1 MDRPSAPP
9 TDRIVASTRRA
20 SSTAWISLGL
30 FLSVLA
36 AYGLGEHGA
45 LQHEFV
51 DFDDH
56 QYVTEHP
63 ILDGHLGLDDLQFA
77 WTETTAS
84 NWAPVTSLSIALSD
98 AIHGP
103 DPGAYAATNV
113 LLHALAGVL
122 LFLALL
128 RLTDRVGPAA
138 WVAGVFALHPLHVE
152 SVVWISQRKEVLA
165 GLFWIAALL
174 AYAYAQTDSR
184 RPGDALPAGPLARPR
199 RGPWIW
205 AVLAAALAMGAKA
218 TAVVLPISLLLID
231 FWPLGRL
238 DSAAAVLR
246 AVKEKWPMIL
256 LAGGVSGATLI
267 AQTETGAN
275 VSEIIPFWVR
285 GLNALHS
292 VFVYLAQSLW
302 PSGLAAYYPYPDHAE
317 LTSAGALLK
326 VGLILALTAAAFGVR
341 RSLPFAAMGWFW
353 FGVTLVP
360 VAGLV
365 QVGGQAHADR
375 YTYMAQ
381 TGLAIAAAFGIQ
393 HVLATAGKASFLG
406 RTEARATAAGLA
418 ALSLLVMATAT
429 HRQVAVWQN
438 SETLFGHA
446 VRVTEN
452 NHFAHRFL
460 GVALWNRGDVRGG
473 EDHLREALRLR
484 PEWGSARLVLATALL
499 QAGRPEEARPLLDRA
514 LASNAE
520 PAQVWAARGVL
531 ATMLGDDFA
540 AAIAYERSAT
550 LDPGDWEVQNN
561 LAWLRAAS
569 AHPELRDP
577 EAALAHSAAAFA
589 QNPSDPW
596 VLGTRAGALA
606 AAGRNQE
613 AEVYQTRAIA
623 ALERAGQREHL
634 SDFRERLEHY
644 RRGGQP
650 ASLR

>member
-1 MDRPSAPP
+1 MDRPSALP
-9 TDRIVASTRRA
+9 TDRPDAAPLRG
-20 SSTAWISLGL
+20 TAVLWISLGL

-45 LQHEFV
+45 LQHAFV

-63 ILDGHLGLDDLQFA
+63 ILDGRLGTDDWRFA
-77 WTETTAS
+77 WTKTTAS

-103 DPGAYAATNV
+103 NPGAYAATNV
-113 LLHALAGVL
+113 LVHALAGVL

-128 RLTDRVGPAA
+128 RLTNQIAPAA

-174 AYAYAQTDSR
+174 AYAHARTTPTRTEPPSSE
-184 RPGDALPAGPLARPR
+184 APLTGRR
-199 RGPWIW
+199 RGAWMLV
-205 AVLAAALAMGAKA
+205 VLAAALAMGAKA
-218 TAVVLPISLLLID
+218 TAVVLPLSLLLID
-231 FWPLGRL
+231 FWPLDRL
-238 DSAAAVLR
+238 DSKRAVLR
-246 AVKEKWPMIL
+246 AATEKWPLIL

-275 VSEIIPFWVR
+275 VSDTLPVGVR
-285 GLNALHS
+285 SLNALRS
-292 VFVYLAQSLW
+292 VFIYVSQSLW
-302 PSGLAAYYPYPDHAE
+302 PSGLAAYYPYPDHAD
-317 LTSAGALLK
+317 LVRPATLMK
-326 VGLILALTAAAFGVR
+326 VGGVAGLTAAAIGLR
-341 RSLPFAAMGWFW
+341 RVLPAVTMGWFW

-381 TGLAIAAAFGIQ
+381 TGLAIAVAFGLQ
-393 HVLATAGKASFLG
+393 QARRTASVGALLRLPAARAAAAVLAGA
-406 RTEARATAAGLA
+406 
-418 ALSLLVMATAT
+418 SLLAMAAAT

-438 SETLFGHA
+438 SETLFSHA
-446 VRVTEN
+446 VRVTKD

-460 GVALWNRGDVRGG
+460 GVALWNRGDLRSG
-473 EDHLREALRLR
+473 EAHLREALRLR
-484 PEWGSARLVLATALL
+484 PDWGAARLVLATALL
-499 QAGRPEEARPLLDRA
+499 QSGRPKEAAPLLDPA
-514 LASNAE
+514 LSSNAE
-520 PAQVWAARGVL
+520 PAPLWAARGVL
-531 ATMLGDDFA
+531 STMLGDEFA
-540 AAIAYERSAT
+540 AAAAYERSVA
-550 LDPGDWEVQNN
+550 LDPDDWEVRNN
-561 LAWLRAAS
+561 LAWIRAAS
-569 AHPELRDP
+569 PHAELRDV
-577 EAALAHSAAAFA
+577 EAALVHSAAALA
-589 QNPSDPW
+589 QNTGDPW

-606 AAGRNQE
+606 AAGRSEE
-613 AEVYQTRAIA
+613 AAAHQARAIA
-623 ALERAGQREHL
+623 ALERTGPRDPLPE
-634 SDFRERLEHY
+634 FRKRLEHY